1 MARPR
6 MDDDEKKVRV
16 NVTINKGSREV
27 AKTFG
32 MNLSRLL
39 ENAIVSEYNDL
50 MNDKHNV
57 KISYPNKKWKSILE
71 QKNNN

>member
-16 NVTINKGSREV
+16 NVTINKGSREA
-27 AKTFG
+27 AKLFG

-57 KISYPNKKWKSILE
+57 KIAYSNKKWKSILE
-71 QKNNN
+71 KNNN